1 MQMGNESI
9 EKESLGQERKIQLN
23 ETFRLFETK
32 GVIRDEDGLH
42 SKLVLSCDEVP
53 PFSLK
58 ARVRTVKNPTS
69 LFWIT
74 PFDPRAGYQIT
85 EGDTSFQTRKE
96 KVVDLIQKGGKD
108 IADVAPLWLTFYS
121 SGEDLERAGI
131 ATKRMRVWD
140 GGSQEAP
147 YFTAKTPEYYKFLE
161 SLRIKLS
168 FPSGKIYESRP
179 DKSAFQTNRE
189 ILHLRFAYF
198 YPTETGPLPT
208 LSAHDTGTMPRHEG
222 LEIFLPDNVEE
233 LSKIEASIFESR
245 SGQ

>member
-9 EKESLGQERKIQLN
+9 EKESLEQERNIQLD
-23 ETFRLFETK
+23 ETFRPFETK
-32 GVIRDEDGLH
+32 GVIRDEEGLH

-69 LFWIT
+69 LFGVT
-74 PFDPRAGYQIT
+74 PFDPGVGYQIT

-96 KVVDLIQKGGKD
+96 KIIDLTQKGGKD
-108 IADVAPLWLTFYS
+108 IVDVAPLWLTFYS
-121 SGEDLERAGI
+121 SGEDLERASI
-131 ATKRMRVWD
+131 VTKRMRVWD

-147 YFTAKTPEYYKFLE
+147 YFTAKNPEYYKFLE

-168 FPSGKIYESRP
+168 FPSGKIYESKP
-179 DKSAFQTNRE
+179 DKSAFQPNRE
-189 ILHLRFAYF
+189 MLNLRFAYF

-208 LSAHDTGTMPRHEG
+208 LSTHDTGTMPRHEG

>member
-23 ETFRLFETK
+23 ETFRPFETK
-32 GVIRDEDGLH
+32 GVIRDEEGLH

-58 ARVRTVKNPTS
+58 AQVQTVKNPTS
-69 LFWIT
+69 LFGVT
-74 PFDPRAGYQIT
+74 PFNPGAGYQIT
-85 EGDTSFQTRKE
+85 ERDTSFQTRKE
-96 KVVDLIQKGGKD
+96 KVVDLTQKGGKD

-121 SGEDLERAGI
+121 SGEALERAGI
-131 ATKRMRVWD
+131 VTKRMRVWD

-147 YFTAKTPEYYKFLE
+147 YFTAKTPEYYKFLK

-168 FPSGKIYESRP
+168 FPSGNIYESKP
-179 DKSAFQTNRE
+179 AESAFQPNRE

-198 YPTETGPLPT
+198 YPTETGPLPY
-208 LSAHDTGTMPRHEG
+208 LSALDTGTLPRHEG
-222 LEIFLPDNVEE
+222 LEIFLPDNVEK
-233 LSKIEASIFESR
+233 LSRIEASIFGSR
-245 SGQ
+245 SGN